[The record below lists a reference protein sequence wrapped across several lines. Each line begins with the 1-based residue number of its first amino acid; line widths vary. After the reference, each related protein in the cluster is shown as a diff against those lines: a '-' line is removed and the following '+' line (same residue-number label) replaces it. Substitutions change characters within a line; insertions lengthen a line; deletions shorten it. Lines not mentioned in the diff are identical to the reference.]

1 MALIAFLGRLIVKN
15 DGVGLSF
22 VHFSYPVG
30 AGWELFNLHGIILL
44 KNGYKNNSQRERE
57 FRLRAALINGTIFV

>member
-30 AGWELFNLHGIILL
+30 AGWVLFNLHGIILL
-44 KNGYKNNSQRERE
+44 KNGYKNNSSGAVS
-57 FRLRAALINGTIFV
+57 FSGLKNLCA